1 MNLHIANA
9 TIHLHHGATSAL
21 QDFAASAV
29 FAEAPMT
36 VRIAPPA
43 HGEPWP
49 GQGGRYIC
57 TLPPLLGMPERHLIA
72 GDGEAEDLTY
82 GPAVDV
88 PGAASHINGRANT
101 AALLATGLP
110 LAAIGRELPDVRSRT
125 STKQVARDR
134 MRDDVR
140 DLALSHWGPPALL
153 IDAAGDPSTL
163 TGGRPIDVGD
173 ALIIATSGT
182 SGRPKG
188 IVHTHRSLEYMAFA
202 TSTALGVEGDTRWLV
217 ALP

>member
-9 TIHLHHGATSAL
+9 TIHLHHSATGAL

-29 FAEAPMT
+29 FAGAPMT

-43 HGEPWP
+43 HGELWP

-101 AALLATGLP
+101 AALLATGQKHPAAEWAHGYTADGHTDFFLP
-110 LAAIGRELPDVRSRT
+110 SRLDLLMAYICAPTLFKKSGWYWSSTQYSRGSAFVQDFEYGGSYWGGKDGGYRVRAFR
-125 STKQVARDR
+125 RIP
-134 MRDDVR
+134 
-140 DLALSHWGPPALL
+140 LYHF
-153 IDAAGDPSTL
+153 DA
-163 TGGRPIDVGD
+163 
-173 ALIIATSGT
+173 
-182 SGRPKG
+182 
-188 IVHTHRSLEYMAFA
+188 
-202 TSTALGVEGDTRWLV
+202 
-217 ALP
+217 

>member
-9 TIHLHHGATSAL
+9 TIHLHCGATGALQELATSA
-21 QDFAASAV
+21 FAPARI
-29 FAEAPMT
+29 T

-57 TLPPLLGMPERHLIA
+57 TLPPLLHLPERNLIA

-101 AALLATGLP
+101 AALLATGQKHPAAEWVHGYTADGHTDFFLP
-110 LAAIGRELPDVRSRT
+110 SRLDLLMAYICAPTLFKTIGWYWSSTQFSRYGAFVQDFEGGGSSWVSKGYVYRVRAFRVIPT
-125 STKQVARDR
+125 ST
-134 MRDDVR
+134 
-140 DLALSHWGPPALL
+140 L
-153 IDAAGDPSTL
+153 
-163 TGGRPIDVGD
+163 
-173 ALIIATSGT
+173 
-182 SGRPKG
+182 
-188 IVHTHRSLEYMAFA
+188 
-202 TSTALGVEGDTRWLV
+202 
-217 ALP
+217 

>member
-88 PGAASHINGRANT
+88 PGATSHIDGAANT
-101 AALLATGLP
+101 AALLASGKKHPAAEWARGYTADDHTDFFLP
-110 LAAIGRELPDVRSRT
+110 SQLDLFMAYIYAGHLFKKSGWYRSSTQTSRSDAFGQGFEGGVSGWGTKGNVYRVRAFRAIPT
-125 STKQVARDR
+125 ST
-134 MRDDVR
+134 
-140 DLALSHWGPPALL
+140 L
-153 IDAAGDPSTL
+153 
-163 TGGRPIDVGD
+163 
-173 ALIIATSGT
+173 
-182 SGRPKG
+182 
-188 IVHTHRSLEYMAFA
+188 
-202 TSTALGVEGDTRWLV
+202 
-217 ALP
+217 